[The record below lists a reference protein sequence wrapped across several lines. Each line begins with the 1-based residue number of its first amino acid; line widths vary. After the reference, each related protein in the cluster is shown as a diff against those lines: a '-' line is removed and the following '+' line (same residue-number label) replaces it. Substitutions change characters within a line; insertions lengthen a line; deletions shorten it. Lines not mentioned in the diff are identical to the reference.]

1 MSIVTTSFAAG
12 RHFNPDFAG
21 TKIASH
27 SPADFDALLYGAT
40 LNEGH
45 FVEGG
50 TAGFVRHVFVRNFTD
65 AMSGVAK
72 ITESNRHHLRSEHKA
87 RREGELPVLTRWFP
101 KGTVRVERAEWLHLV
116 LYSREQLAK
125 EGMEIDAD
133 WGIVSINSATA
144 PEAAPLGPAAQ
155 MRNALGTEQ
164 GGNGKPLDPEAYA
177 AGVAYWNEWAT
188 VA

>member
-1 MSIVTTSFAAG
+1 MSIQTTSFAAG
-12 RHFNPDFAG
+12 RHFDPTFAG

-27 SPADFDALLYGAT
+27 TVEDFDALVYGAT

-45 FVEGG
+45 FIEGE

-65 AMSGVAK
+65 ALSGVAK
-72 ITESNRHHLRSEHKA
+72 ITKYNAALLRTEYKA
-87 RREGELPVLTRWFP
+87 RREGELAVLTRHFP
-101 KGTVRVERAEWLHLV
+101 AGSVRVERCEWLHLV
-116 LYSREQLAK
+116 LYSREQLEK

-155 MRNALGTEQ
+155 MRNALGIEQ
-164 GGNGKPLDPEAYA
+164 GGNGKPLDTAEYQR
-177 AGVAYWNEWAT
+177 GVDYWNQWAT